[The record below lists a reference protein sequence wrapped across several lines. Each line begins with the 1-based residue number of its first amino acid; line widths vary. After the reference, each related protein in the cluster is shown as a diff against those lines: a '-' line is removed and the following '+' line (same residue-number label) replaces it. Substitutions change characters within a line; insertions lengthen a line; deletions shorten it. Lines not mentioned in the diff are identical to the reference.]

1 VVSPIELPLTWH
13 FLDCLQPF
21 RIVAPTNEQM
31 SRAKRRKKDRFA
43 PRKTRVNGEL
53 YWQVNLLPKIETR
66 DGQQIRVRQRKTFRK
81 LQEAE
86 TCAEQ
91 ARIQAKNYGAAAFS
105 ISDRL
110 RMEAVQAER
119 TLKPFGASIMEAVKF
134 YAEHLCRVTQ
144 SESVANVVKEILAAK
159 EHDNLRPRYLSELR
173 ARLNRF
179 AETFGERKIASLSA
193 GEIDGWL
200 RGFAWKPST
209 RNTVRL
215 CLSTLFGYAEQR
227 GWCQENPIAKV
238 RKIRASG
245 SLIGILTPEQLA
257 KLLESAREQTLP
269 YWLLG
274 GFAGLRRAEIERLE
288 WKDIHFDLVKYK
300 QFAAALATGN
310 EEAISKAEKEW
321 RGSALVEVPALK
333 SKTASRRFV
342 QIEPNLAAWLESYIG
357 RTGMVCPR
365 NLRKLLEVDRR
376 AAGLKTWPSNALR
389 HSFASYHLA
398 HFRDAAK
405 LALELGHTSQ
415 DLIFRHYRELVKPN
429 EAAKYW
435 SIQPATQTT
444 LVALSA

>member
-1 VVSPIELPLTWH
+1 M
-13 FLDCLQPF
+13 
-21 RIVAPTNEQM
+21 RK
-31 SRAKRRKKDRFA
+31 AKRRTRDRFA

-53 YWQVNLLPKIETR
+53 YWQVNLPSKIEIR
-66 DGQQIRVRQRKTFRK
+66 DGRQTRVRQRRTFRK
-81 LQEAE
+81 LEEAE
-86 TCAEQ
+86 IRAEQ
-91 ARIQAKNYGAAAFS
+91 VRVQVKNNGAAAFS

-110 RMEAVQAER
+110 RTEAIEAEQI
-119 TLKPFGASIMEAVKF
+119 LEPFGTSLIGAAKF
-134 YAEHLCRVTQ
+134 YAEHFSHVTA
-144 SESVANVVKEILAAK
+144 SATIADAVKELLASK
-159 EHDNLRPRYLSELR
+159 EHDNLRPRYLADLR
-173 ARLNRF
+173 IRLARF

-238 RKIRASG
+238 RKIRAGG

-288 WKDIHFDLVKYK
+288 WKDVYFDLVKYR

-310 EEAISKAEKEW
+310 EEAIGKAEKEW

-365 NLRKLLEVDRR
+365 NLRKLLEADRR

-415 DLIFRHYRELVKPN
+415 DLIFRHYRELVKPA
-429 EAAKYW
+429 EATKYW
-435 SIQPATQTT
+435 NIQPATQTN